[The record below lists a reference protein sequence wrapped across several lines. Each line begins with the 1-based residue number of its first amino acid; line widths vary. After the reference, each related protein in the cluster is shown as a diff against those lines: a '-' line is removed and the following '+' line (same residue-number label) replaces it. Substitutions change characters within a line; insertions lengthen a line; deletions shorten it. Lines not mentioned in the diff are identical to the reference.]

1 MSLADIDRA
10 SLSPMMQQYAE
21 MKESLGDTF
30 LFYRLGDFYE
40 MFFDDAVRGSKIV
53 ELALTKRDCGS
64 GMRAPMC
71 GVPFHAYRSY
81 ADKLVGAGYKVAI
94 CEQLEDPALAKG
106 LVKRGLTRILTPGT
120 ITDGGAMEDRKNNFL
135 MSVMCIGSQFGIAV
149 ADISTGDFEATQLT
163 NASSGEHF
171 INLVSRYSP
180 SEIIHN
186 RAFVDTPEYKTIKT
200 ATGIALTLRN
210 ERDFSSDVVKAAG
223 VTLVDVNKFSDP
235 VMLKEACGAV
245 IGYAKETQTEEVAHL
260 KTVRCFTVAES
271 MELDYS
277 TRTNLELTQTIRSKQ
292 KKGSLLWAIDR
303 TATAMGG
310 RLLRKWV
317 EEPLIS
323 VKQINRRLD
332 AVAEARGK
340 YIARQ
345 EVIEGLYGL

>member
-40 MFFDDAVRGSKIV
+40 MFFDDAVRGSKIL

-120 ITDGGAMEDRKNNFL
+120 ITDGGAMEDRRNNFL

-163 NASSGEHF
+163 TANSGEHF

-210 ERDFSSDVVKAAG
+210 ERDFSSDV
-223 VTLVDVNKFSDP
+223 
-235 VMLKEACGAV
+235 
-245 IGYAKETQTEEVAHL
+245 I
-260 KTVRCFTVAES
+260 KTA
-271 MELDYS
+271 
-277 TRTNLELTQTIRSKQ
+277 
-292 KKGSLLWAIDR
+292 
-303 TATAMGG
+303 
-310 RLLRKWV
+310 
-317 EEPLIS
+317 
-323 VKQINRRLD
+323 
-332 AVAEARGK
+332 
-340 YIARQ
+340 
-345 EVIEGLYGL
+345 